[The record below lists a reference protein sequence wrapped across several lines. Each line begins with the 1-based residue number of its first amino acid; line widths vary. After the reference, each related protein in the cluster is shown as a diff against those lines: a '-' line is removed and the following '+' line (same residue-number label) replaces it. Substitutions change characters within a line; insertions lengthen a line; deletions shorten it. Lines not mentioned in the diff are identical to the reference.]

1 MDIAVTK
8 KKLGLKERYALM
20 TRGLGWDPSYQDIDD
35 VFPMDSFEGIKI
47 HDWDAWEDPFRLTMD
62 AYWKFQA
69 EKERKLY
76 AILDAY
82 AQSNGHLSLSDAS
95 YINAIKLFINGF
107 APLEYMSH
115 RGFAH
120 IGRQFR
126 GVGPR
131 VACMMQSLDEL
142 RHSQTQVHAISNYS
156 KYYNGMSEF
165 RHHYDHL
172 PFLQVPKSFFE
183 DAATAG
189 PFEFIVAIGFSFE
202 YVLTNLV
209 FVPFISG
216 AAYNGDMGAMT
227 FGFSAQ
233 SDEARHMTLGL
244 EVIKFVLEQD
254 PANLPIVQGWL
265 DKWTWRGVRV
275 LTLVAM
281 MQDYMLPKR
290 VMSWAEAWEIYFEE
304 NCGALFRDLERYGV
318 KMPACVEQVRQE
330 RDHLS
335 HMAWCQFYQGRA
347 TNDFHTWLPSAE
359 DMDWL
364 SAKYPDTFDRYYR
377 PRFEYWAKCEA
388 EGKPFEA
395 TAIPMQCQTCQI
407 PMFFT
412 EPGDPT
418 KLAQRHC
425 EHEGEQYHFCSDHC
439 LKIFEDE
446 PEKYVLAIIM
456 GHEVFKG
463 KAIPEGADPT
473 SPDFDPAAAALEFW
487 RLRNGID
494 NGLFNGSED
503 QRNFDLW
510 RGLATSNSVGSEVE
524 GG

>member
-20 TRGLGWDPSYQDIDD
+20 TRGLGWEPSYQAVDD
-35 VFPMDSFEGIKI
+35 VFPMDTFEGIKI
-47 HDWDAWEDPFRLTMD
+47 HDWEAWEDPFRLTMD
-62 AYWKFQA
+62 AYWKYQA

-82 AQSNGHLSLSDAS
+82 AQSNGHLSLSDAR

-318 KMPACVEQVRQE
+318 KMPACVEQVRKE
-330 RDHLS
+330 RDHLIRAAPPTIFTHGS
-335 HMAWCQFYQGRA
+335 PRQKTWIGFRPNTPTPSIATTGHASNIGRNA
-347 TNDFHTWLPSAE
+347 
-359 DMDWL
+359 
-364 SAKYPDTFDRYYR
+364 R
-377 PRFEYWAKCEA
+377 PRANPSRRPRSRCNA
-388 EGKPFEA
+388 R
-395 TAIPMQCQTCQI
+395 
-407 PMFFT
+407 
-412 EPGDPT
+412 
-418 KLAQRHC
+418 LARSR
-425 EHEGEQYHFCSDHC
+425 CSSLNPANRRNWHRDT
-439 LKIFEDE
+439 
-446 PEKYVLAIIM
+446 PNMRASNIISARTIVRRSSRM
-456 GHEVFKG
+456 
-463 KAIPEGADPT
+463 
-473 SPDFDPAAAALEFW
+473 SP
-487 RLRNGID
+487 RNM
-494 NGLFNGSED
+494 
-503 QRNFDLW
+503 
-510 RGLATSNSVGSEVE
+510 
-524 GG
+524 

>member
-1 MDIAVTK
+1 MDIAVK
-8 KKLGLKERYALM
+8 KPKLGLKERYSLM
-20 TRGLGWDPSYQDIDD
+20 TRGLGWEPSYQAIDD

-62 AYWKFQA
+62 AYWKYQA

-76 AILDAY
+76 AILDAF
-82 AQSNGHLSLSDAS
+82 AQGNGHLGVSDAR
-95 YINAIKLFINGF
+95 YINTVKLFINGL

-131 VACMMQSLDEL
+131 VACMMQSLDEM
-142 RHSQTQVHAISNYS
+142 RHAQTQIHAISNYNR
-156 KYYNGMSEF
+156 YYAGMADF
-165 RHHYDHL
+165 RHHHTYL
-172 PFLQVPKSFFE
+172 PYLQVPRSFFE
-183 DAATAG
+183 DAATGG
-189 PFEFIVAIGFSFE
+189 PFEFIVAIGFAFE

-254 PANLPIVQGWL
+254 PANLPIVQKWL
-265 DKWTWRGVRV
+265 NKWTWRGVRV
-275 LTLVAM
+275 LTLIAM

-304 NCGALFRDLERYGV
+304 NCGALFRDLARYGITT
-318 KMPACVEQVRQE
+318 PPCVEQVRAE

-335 HMAWCQFYQGRA
+335 HMAWSMFYQGRA
-347 TNDFHTWLPSAE
+347 LNNFHVWLPSDE

-364 SAKYPDTFDRYYR
+364 SAKYPDTFDQYYR
-377 PRFEYWAKCEA
+377 PRFEQWRAMEDA
-388 EGKPFEA
+388 GTPFD
-395 TAIPMQCQTCQI
+395 PPGVNMQCQVCQI

-418 KLAQRHC
+418 RLAQHHC
-425 EHEGEQYHFCSDHC
+425 HHEGEQYHFCSQWC
-439 LKIFEDE
+439 REIFEDE
-446 PEKYVLAIIM
+446 PEKYVTAHLGSHDLFRGAFF
-456 GHEVFKG
+456 G
-463 KAIPEGADPT
+463 PDADPT
-473 SPDFDPAAAALEFW
+473 APDFNPFAEAMKFW
-487 RLRNGID
+487 RMDHGVV
-494 NGLFNGSED
+494 NGLHNDSDDAASFA
-503 QRNFDLW
+503 QW
-510 RGLATSNSVGSEVE
+510 RGTVTRNEA
-524 GG
+524 

>member
-1 MDIAVTK
+1 MDVAVNRK
-8 KKLGLKERYALM
+8 KPGLKERYALM
-20 TRGLGWDPSYQDIDD
+20 TRGLGWEPSYQSVDD
-35 VFPMDSFEGIKI
+35 VFPMDTFEGIRI

-62 AYWKFQA
+62 AYWKYQA

-76 AILDAY
+76 AILDAF
-82 AQSNGHLSLSDAS
+82 AQGNGHLTVSDAR
-95 YINAIKLFINGF
+95 YINTVKLFINGL

-131 VACMMQSLDEL
+131 VACMMQSLDEM
-142 RHSQTQVHAISNYS
+142 RHAQTQIHAISNYNR
-156 KYYNGMSEF
+156 YYSGMADF
-165 RHHYDHL
+165 RHHHTYL
-172 PFLQVPKSFFE
+172 PYLQVPRSFFE
-183 DAATAG
+183 DAATGG
-189 PFEFIVAIGFSFE
+189 PFEFIVAIGFAFE

-254 PANLPIVQGWL
+254 PANLPIVQKWL
-265 DKWTWRGVRV
+265 NKWTWRGVRV

-281 MQDYMLPKR
+281 MQDYMLPRR

-304 NCGALFRDLERYGV
+304 NCGALFRDLARYGIV
-318 KMPACVEQVRQE
+318 TPPCVEQVRLE

-335 HMAWCQFYQGRA
+335 HMAWSMFYQGRA
-347 TNDFHTWLPSAE
+347 TNNFQVWLPSAE

-377 PRFEYWAKCEA
+377 PRFEHWAKLEA
-388 EGKPFEA
+388 EGRPFA
-395 TAIPMQCQTCQI
+395 TDAVNMQCQVCQI

-412 EPGDPT
+412 EPGDPLT
-418 KLAQRHC
+418 LAQRHSH
-425 EHEGEQYHFCSDHC
+425 HEGEQYHFCSDWC
-439 LKIFEDE
+439 REIFDDE
-446 PEKYVLAIIM
+446 PEKYVQARLG
-456 GHEVFKG
+456 GHDLFR
-463 KAIPEGADPT
+463 GAFFG
-473 SPDFDPAAAALEFW
+473 PDEDPAAPGFDPFAAAMRFW
-487 RLRNGID
+487 RMEHGTV
-494 NGLFNGSED
+494 NGLHEGSPDAES
-503 QRNFDLW
+503 FDLW
-510 RGLATSNSVGSEVE
+510 RGIAARNS
-524 GG
+524 

>member
-1 MDIAVTK
+1 MNIALAPK

-20 TRGLGWDPSYQDIDD
+20 TRGLGWEPSYQSIDD

-62 AYWKFQA
+62 AYWKYQA

-76 AILDAY
+76 AILDAF
-82 AQSNGHLSLSDAS
+82 AQSNGHLTISDS
-95 YINAIKLFINGF
+95 RYLNAVKLFINGI

-131 VACMMQSLDEL
+131 VACMMQSLDEM
-142 RHSQTQVHAISNYS
+142 RHAQTQIHAISNYNR
-156 KYYNGMSEF
+156 YYSGMDNF
-165 RHHYDHL
+165 RHHHDYL
-172 PFLQVPKSFFE
+172 PYLQVPRSFFE
-183 DAATAG
+183 DAATGG
-189 PFEFIVAIGFSFE
+189 PFEFIVAIGFAFE

-216 AAYNGDMGAMT
+216 AAYNGDMAAMT

-254 PANLPIVQGWL
+254 PGNLPIIQKWL
-265 DKWTWRGVRV
+265 NKWTWRGVRV

-304 NCGALFRDLERYGV
+304 NCGALFRDLARYGIEV
-318 KMPACVEQVRQE
+318 PPCVEQIRLE

-335 HMAWCQFYQGRA
+335 HMAWSMFYQGRA
-347 TNDFHTWLPSAE
+347 LNDFQVWLPNKD

-377 PRFEYWAKCEA
+377 PRFEYWAKREA
-388 EGKPFEA
+388 EGRPFE
-395 TAIPMQCQTCQI
+395 TSVPNMQCQVCQI

-412 EPGDPT
+412 EPGDPLT
-418 KLAQRHC
+418 LAQRHS
-425 EHEGEQYHFCSDHC
+425 HHDGEQFHFCSRWC
-439 LKIFEDE
+439 QEIFDE
-446 PEKYVLAIIM
+446 EPDKYVQARIAAHDLY
-456 GHEVFKG
+456 KG
-463 KAIPEGADPT
+463 TFFRPEA
-473 SPDFDPAAAALEFW
+473 DPAAEGFDPFAEAMAFW
-487 RLRNGID
+487 RMDHGVV
-494 NGLFNGSED
+494 NGLHSGSVD
-503 QRNFDLW
+503 AANFDLW
-510 RGLATSNSVGSEVE
+510 RGLATKNL
-524 GG
+524 

>member
-1 MDIAVTK
+1 MDMPAKPK
-8 KKLGLKERYALM
+8 KKLGLKERYAVM
-20 TRGLGWDPSYQDIDD
+20 TRGLGWEPSYQDIDD
-35 VFPMDSFEGIKI
+35 IFPMDSFEGIKI

-62 AYWKFQA
+62 SYWKYQA

-76 AILDAY
+76 AIIDAF
-82 AQSNGHLSLSDAS
+82 AQSNGHLTVSDPR
-95 YINAIKLFINGF
+95 YINTVKMFVNGF

-131 VACMMQSLDEL
+131 VACMMQSLDEM
-142 RHSQTQVHAISNYS
+142 RHAQTQVHAISNYN
-156 KYYNGMSEF
+156 KYYSGMENF
-165 RHHYDHL
+165 RHHHDYL
-172 PFLQVPKSFFE
+172 PYLQVPKSFFE
-183 DAATAG
+183 DAATGG
-189 PFEFIVAIGFSFE
+189 PFEFITAIGFSFE

-244 EVIKFVLEQD
+244 EVIKFMLEQD
-254 PANLPIVQGWL
+254 PDNVPIVQKWL
-265 DKWTWRGVRV
+265 NKWTWRGVRV

-304 NCGALFRDLERYGV
+304 NCGALFRDLERYGIV
-318 KMPACVEQVRQE
+318 MPPCVEQVRKE

-335 HMAWCQFYQGRA
+335 HMAWCQFYQARG
-347 TNDFHTWLPSAE
+347 TSNFHVWLPSEE

-364 SAKYPDTFDRYYR
+364 SQKYPDTFDQYYR
-377 PRFEYWAKCEA
+377 PRFEEWRRMEEA
-388 EGKPFEA
+388 GTPFE
-395 TAIPMQCQTCQI
+395 TTGINMQCQVCQI

-418 KLAQRHC
+418 RLAQHHC
-425 EHEGEQYHFCSDHC
+425 HHEGEQYHFCSEWC
-439 LKIFEDE
+439 QEIFEDE
-446 PEKYVLAIIM
+446 PEKYIQSAIA
-456 GHEVFKG
+456 GHDVFKG
-463 KAIPEGADPT
+463 KAMRPEADPT
-473 SPDFDPAAAALEFW
+473 AEDFNPAAEALAFW
-487 RLRNGID
+487 KLENGRD
-494 NGLFNGSED
+494 NGLHYGSQDE
-503 QRNFDLW
+503 RNFSMW
-510 RGLATSNSVGSEVE
+510 RGLASSNS
-524 GG
+524 